1 MKTISIFK
9 RWASM
14 SLLFL
19 GISLMVYADTP
30 RVVISNVIVENVTAN
45 SADFRVAFT
54 GATKVRLLKSY
65 TPEEGSFQCF
75 YTDESPNLGF
85 NYMSYA
91 VSGFSPN
98 TLYYIKIEVIGLPDP
113 NNPGVENKVSNIVSF
128 QTEPEPEL

>member
-1 MKTISIFK
+1 
-9 RWASM
+9 M

-98 TLYYIKIEVIGLPDP
+98 TLYYIIVEVVGLPDP
-113 NNPGVENKVSNIVSF
+113 NNPNVENSERRMVHF